1 MSTIK
6 VATSKRV
13 VVHDLHRV
21 SIHHVGIQ
29 GPPGAGGTGAGA
41 AAPTVLAYSAT
52 NNYTLASAP
61 ADPAAV
67 QFFVNGAKQRHGAD
81 YTITGTV
88 IAWVS
93 TDLILSTTD
102 TIEVYT

>member
-1 MSTIK
+1 MNNR
-6 VATSKRV
+6 RV
-13 VVHDLHRV
+13 VIHDRHRV

-41 AAPTVLAYSAT
+41 SPPTVLAYSAT
-52 NNYTLASAP
+52 NSYTLPTAP
-61 ADPAAV
+61 IDPSTI
-67 QFFVNGAKQRHGAD
+67 QFFVNGAKQRYGAD
-81 YTITGTV
+81 YTVTGTV